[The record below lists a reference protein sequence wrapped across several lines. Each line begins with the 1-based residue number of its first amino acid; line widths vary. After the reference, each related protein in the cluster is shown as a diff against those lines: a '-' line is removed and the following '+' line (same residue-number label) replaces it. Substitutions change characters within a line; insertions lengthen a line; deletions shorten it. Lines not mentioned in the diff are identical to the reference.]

1 MEVLHIDFVHARIE
15 HGAQLLR
22 QRALRVHLEPLKAR
36 FFGQRRQS
44 VNRQHRHTRTQRQAL
59 GHGAGGAQTGER
71 AGATAEGDG
80 VELTQ
85 AQAGDIE
92 QLHEGRDQGGGGQCC
107 TG

>member
-1 MEVLHIDFVHARIE
+1 MLHIDFVHARIE

-22 QRALRVHLEPLKAR
+22 QRGLRMYLEPLKAR

-44 VNRQHRHTRTQRQAL
+44 VYRQHRHTRTQRQTL
-59 GHGAGGAQTGER
+59 GHGASGAQAGER

-80 VELTQ
+80 VELAQ

-92 QLHEGRDQGGGGQCC
+92 QLHEGRDQVGRGQCR